1 MPRRHSTYSRTE
13 TKNVAKLL
21 NAFVEIRSLC
31 KGQTLLLL
39 KLKLRVARGTNR
51 LYAEL
56 TLAMPTEPDKPGPAG
71 TVKIVHFDWA
81 MKALLRDKANFA
93 ILEGFLHSLLDEPVT
108 IEQILESESNAE
120 SENAR
125 FNRGR
130 SIWSKIP
137 KGGTSSSKC
146 RMNVSPTIL
155 NACCLAPRN
164 WWSTQSVEASPTVT
178 SRKSFRFTFS
188 TSILVRAL
196 TTSTAARPSCAVSIP
211 TNRCWF
217 PSDLSTTRGAA
228 RYRRRDVFPEYHVI
242 NVDRFN
248 KIDEEDLEMLD
259 QWIYLFKQ
267 SEVRGDFDAPGME
280 TARERLAYLKM
291 DQDQRKAYDRHMD
304 NFVRELDI
312 MGDGS

>member
-1 MPRRHSTYSRTE
+1 MEEKIDPSEPVEVTQCFRRNSQSWQRA
-13 TKNVAKLL
+13 NVTPIE
-21 NAFVEIRSLC
+21 VEASSC
-31 KGQTLLLL
+31 AG
-39 KLKLRVARGTNR
+39 NHR
-51 LYAEL
+51 LYAEV
-56 TLAMPTEPDKPGPAG
+56 TLAMPTEPDKPEPASS
-71 TVKIVHFDWA
+71 VKIVHFDWA

-125 FNRGR
+125 FNRVDLLVKDSEGR
-130 SIWSKIP
+130 HVIIEVQNERESDYIERMLFGTSKLVVDSIGRGEPYGHIP
-137 KGGTSSSKC
+137 KIISIHILYFNLGQGTDYVYSGTTEL
-146 RMNVSPTIL
+146 RGIHTDEPLLVSERFID
-155 NACCLAPRN
+155 NA
-164 WWSTQSVEASPTVT
+164 
-178 SRKSFRFTFS
+178 
-188 TSILVRAL
+188 
-196 TTSTAARPSCAVSIP
+196 
-211 TNRCWF
+211 
-217 PSDLSTTRGAA
+217 GAA

-312 MGDGS
+312 METGS